1 MKLMGL
7 LPNVSKRSCLVW
19 IKLRRNMGN
28 YNIRILGSI
37 YFLYCIFLYFLYTHL
52 GFIYANEGAKYI
64 DLAQSLNGITWNE
77 YWSIYKLYFGYIL
90 YLKIGLQLFSNKAI
104 FIFIQILLNF
114 IGGYLILQIVR
125 QHRWPLVVGYSSL
138 GLFFFC
144 YPLQYWT
151 LTLYTETSFVFL
163 TLLLYY
169 LGINLNKKNVLVF
182 IFLSLF
188 MIFWRPQGLHFIL
201 LLVAYLLHY
210 FQIIGYNFFLKVCLV
225 ILIGLGVTSMLV
237 KVDSL
242 FYFAQFFNYEP
253 FVQTKPYLHSDMQV
267 KDNLLHAYRIMI
279 DEIGWMRTIELQ
291 IKKIF
296 WFLNMTRPCYSLK
309 SNVLLFINSIVYFGL
324 GLGSLFIKPTL
335 NTNKSFLSF
344 TFFWAASC
352 LVNVFLGYNDW
363 HNRYNIIFIPFLCM
377 AIGHFIYNFWLSR
390 IHKLKNR

>member
-1 MKLMGL
+1 
-7 LPNVSKRSCLVW
+7 
-19 IKLRRNMGN
+19 MGN
-28 YNIRILGSI
+28 YNIRIIGSI
-37 YFLYCIFLYFLYTHL
+37 YFLYCIFLYFLYTYL
-52 GFIYANEGAKYI
+52 GFIYANEGAKYM
-64 DLAQSLNGITWNE
+64 DLAQSLNGITWSE

-90 YLKIGLQLFSNKAI
+90 YLKYGLQLFSNKAF
-104 FIFIQILLNF
+104 FIFIQIFLNF

-138 GLFFFC
+138 VLFFFC

-169 LGINLNKKNVLVF
+169 LGINLNKKNGLVF
-182 IFLSLF
+182 IFLSIF

-210 FQIIGYNFFLKVCLV
+210 FHIIGYNFFLKVCIV

-253 FVQTKPYLHSDMQV
+253 FVQTKPYLHSDMEV

-279 DEIGWMRTIELQ
+279 EEIGWMRAIELQ
-291 IKKIF
+291 IKKIY

-324 GLGSLFIKPTL
+324 GLASLFAKPNL

-352 LVNVFLGYNDW
+352 LVNVFLSYNDW

-377 AIGHFIYNFWLSR
+377 AIGHFIYYFWLSR
-390 IHKLKNR
+390 IHKLKIR